1 LKPLTERQLR
11 RREDIL
17 SAARELI
24 AERGFDGVTMRDL
37 SAASSVALKTLYH
50 QFESKEKLL
59 ATAIEEKYRHIY
71 QAIDEA
77 ELDKGIDK
85 LFFIIDSVADMTL
98 KNEPY
103 ARALMPLW
111 RTRSTVTSFGGM
123 RLNIYRKAIEQ
134 IASEGELADWV
145 DVNLIT
151 TMIYRHGSV
160 IYLAWIQ
167 NEVPGPQVA
176 DLIKLDACLTL
187 AAVTSGK
194 THKRVTE
201 SAKALQKGLKAKAVE

>member
-1 LKPLTERQLR
+1 MKPLTERQLR

-59 ATAIEEKYRHIY
+59 ATAVEEKYRLVY
-71 QAIDEA
+71 QAIDDTKCET
-77 ELDKGIDK
+77 GIDK
-85 LFFIIDSVADMTL
+85 LFFIIESVADMTM
-98 KNEPY
+98 KNEAY
-103 ARALMPLW
+103 ARALMPRW

-134 IASEGELADWV
+134 IAGEGELVDWI
-145 DVNLIT
+145 DVNVIT
-151 TMIYRHGSV
+151 TMIYRHGSAV
-160 IYLAWIQ
+160 YSAWVQ
-167 NEVPGPQVA
+167 DELKGSQVA
-176 DLIKLDACLTL
+176 DLIKLDTCLVL

-194 THKRVTE
+194 THQRVLDGAK
-201 SAKALQKGLKAKAVE
+201 SLQKALKSN